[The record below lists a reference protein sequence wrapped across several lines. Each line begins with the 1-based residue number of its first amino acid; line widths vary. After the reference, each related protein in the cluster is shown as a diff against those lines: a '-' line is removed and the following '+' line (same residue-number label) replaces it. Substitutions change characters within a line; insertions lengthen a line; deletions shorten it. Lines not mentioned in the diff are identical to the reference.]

1 MNINDLNPWWKT
13 KKIPEDMGKLPPR
26 ALFQEM
32 VPYANERQ
40 IVVLTGLRR
49 TGKTTLLHHLIASL
63 LESHP
68 AEHILYYNFDL
79 MEDLP
84 LEELIFSPL
93 KALGIDPREQK
104 IFVFLDEI
112 QKRKGWENEVKL
124 LYDFRNIKFF
134 LSGSSSLFIEK
145 KSKESLAGRT
155 YSFTLEPLSFKEYLN
170 CKNLSF
176 DLKKSFLFSEELQQ
190 ALHHYLL
197 TGGFPELAE
206 VQDTTK
212 INKYVKELIV
222 DRVIHI
228 DIPLAFQI
236 EEPELLQRLL
246 TLVSAHPGMV
256 TDYEN
261 LASDLGRNRKTIT
274 AYLFY
279 LEKAFLLR
287 KVYNYSKNRLTS
299 ERKAKRLYPSSTA
312 LAFLYNAEFGRIIE
326 TAVLQKGKFLFFSR
340 EGNKEV
346 DFISGSDREVFPLE
360 VKYSEKIRPEEF
372 KWLRLFMQKYSLKK
386 GQIITKEKEEVIE
399 TEEGKITLIP
409 LWKWLL
415 QGDNL

>member
-1 MNINDLNPWWKT
+1 
-13 KKIPEDMGKLPPR
+13 MGKLSR
-26 ALFQEM
+26 RTLFQEIL
-32 VPYANERQ
+32 PYVDERQ

-49 TGKTTLLHHLIASL
+49 TGKTTLLHHFIASL
-63 LESHP
+63 LEKHP

-84 LEELIFSPL
+84 LEELIFPPL
-93 KALGIDPREQK
+93 KALGINPREKK
-104 IFVFLDEI
+104 IFVFFDEI
-112 QKRKGWENEVKL
+112 QKRKGWENEIKL

-155 YSFTLEPLSFKEYLN
+155 YSFTLEPLSFLEYVN
-170 CKNLSF
+170 YKNIHF
-176 DLKKSFLFSEELQQ
+176 DPKKSFLFSEELQQ

-197 TGGFPELAE
+197 TGGFPELAD
-206 VQDTTK
+206 VQDTAK
-212 INKYVKELIV
+212 INKYVKELVV

-228 DIPLAFQI
+228 DIPLTFQI
-236 EEPELLQRLL
+236 EEPELLQKLL
-246 TLVSAHPGMV
+246 MLVSANPGII

-287 KVYNYSKNRLTS
+287 KVYNYSKNKLTS

-312 LAFLYNAEFGRIIE
+312 LAFLYNAELGKIIE
-326 TAVLQKGKFLFFSR
+326 TVALQKGKFLFFSR

-346 DFISGSDREVFPLE
+346 DFIDTFHSEILPVE
-360 VKYSEKIRPEEF
+360 VKYTEKVKNEELKWIRS
-372 KWLRLFMQKYSLKK
+372 FMQKYSLKK
-386 GQIITKEKEEVIE
+386 GKILTKNEEGINE
-399 TEEGKITLIP
+399 AEEGKIIFVP
-409 LWKWLL
+409 IWKWLL
-415 QGDNL
+415 SEN